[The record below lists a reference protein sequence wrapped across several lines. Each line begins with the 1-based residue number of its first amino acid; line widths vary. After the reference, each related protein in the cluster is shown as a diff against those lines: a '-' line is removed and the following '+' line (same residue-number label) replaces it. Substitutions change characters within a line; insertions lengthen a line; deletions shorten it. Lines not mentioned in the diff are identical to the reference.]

1 MYGVFSFGEC
11 HDVERGVRLFL
22 CHYHDKISPA
32 MIYFDHA
39 ANTKPRKEVLEIF
52 LETEKQYEGNTNSL
66 HPEGEK
72 AKAYYEA
79 LNAKVLSLLG
89 LDPAIYEV
97 VYTSSAT
104 ESNNLAIKGLYE
116 SYSGYG
122 NRMLSSEFEHSSTNG
137 ALAYLKDKGADVR
150 LVTTKEDGTFDEM
163 DLQEKLTPSCLLF
176 ALSAVEGELGTIQD
190 IHKAQSLVD
199 QFENAHLLVDATQA
213 IGKIP
218 LSLQGID
225 MVSFAPHKFGGIIGT
240 GALVKKKDII
250 LTPLLHGGKSASL
263 YRSGTVALGLIAS
276 LEKALELALT
286 EEKENFEKVKTVHRY
301 LWGILSKD
309 PHVLL
314 NSTPDNPYFLNL
326 SILGKNGGDSVAYF
340 AKHDICISQKSACSP
355 SSSPSK
361 SVMAKY
367 HQKPRALSSFRLS
380 FGPENTIDEAK
391 CFLSYLEEWEHE

>member
-1 MYGVFSFGEC
+1 
-11 HDVERGVRLFL
+11 
-22 CHYHDKISPA
+22 

-39 ANTKPRKEVLEIF
+39 ANTKARKEVLDAF
-52 LETEKQYEGNTNSL
+52 LATEEQYEGNTNSL
-66 HPEGEK
+66 HPEGRK
-72 AKAYYEA
+72 AEEYYEI
-79 LNAKVLSLLG
+79 LNSQVLSLLG
-89 LDPAIYEV
+89 LEHAQYEV

-150 LVTTKEDGTFDEM
+150 LVNTKEDGTFDEE
-163 DLQEKLTPSCLLF
+163 DLKEKLTPSCLLF

-190 IHKAQSLVD
+190 IQKAQTIVNAS
-199 QFENAHLLVDATQA
+199 ENGHLLVDDTQA

-218 LSLQGID
+218 LDLRGID
-225 MVSFAPHKFGGIIGT
+225 MISFAPHKFGGIIGT

-276 LEKALELALT
+276 LEKALELALA
-286 EEKENFEKVKTVHRY
+286 EEQDNFLKVRAIHDF
-301 LWGILSKD
+301 LWDALSKD
-309 PHVLL
+309 SHVLL
-314 NSTPDNPYFLNL
+314 NSAPDNPYFLNL

-355 SSSPSK
+355 SASPSK

-367 HQKPRALSSFRLS
+367 HNKPRALSSFRLS
-380 FGPENTIDEAK
+380 FGPENTIAEAQ